1 MTAEFW
7 RWWQHLPSAIDP
19 VLFQIGGFR
28 LQYYG
33 LMYLVAFA
41 CTYLLVRRR
50 LVSETRFGI
59 GLEQV
64 QDLLT
69 VMIVGVIVGG
79 RLGYV
84 IFYNP
89 AYYLR
94 HPLEIVLPFRWE
106 GGFAFTGISGMSF
119 HGGLV
124 AVLLGVWLYVRRR
137 HLDYR
142 EVADLFAPAVPLGYT
157 FGRLGNFIN
166 GELYGRITDWPVGM
180 YFPAAPEAALRHP
193 SQLYE
198 ALFEGVVLFAVLWG
212 LRRRALPRG
221 AMLALYLAGY
231 GTARFFIE
239 FFREPDAHLGFIFL
253 RFSMGQLLCL
263 AMMGAGAGLYR
274 HYRRRDRTEAAG

>member
-180 YFPAAPEAALRHP
+180 YFPDRK
-193 SQLYE
+193 S
-198 ALFEGVVLFAVLWG
+198 VV
-212 LRRRALPRG
+212 
-221 AMLALYLAGY
+221 
-231 GTARFFIE
+231 
-239 FFREPDAHLGFIFL
+239 
-253 RFSMGQLLCL
+253 
-263 AMMGAGAGLYR
+263 
-274 HYRRRDRTEAAG
+274 